1 MENNSRRNFIR
12 TATISSLAGITLPS
26 FALKQDSSE
35 IISKLKSFEHNTI
48 ESAINDEEYW
58 KTIRQGYSVSEEIIN
73 LNNGGVSPSPNVVLD
88 SLDKYNRQSCQ
99 GPSYYMW
106 RILDKGREP
115 LREKLAALA
124 GVSAEEIAINRN
136 ASEAIETIIFGLNLQ
151 PGDEVVLCKQDYP
164 NMMNA
169 WRAREKRHGIK
180 LVWLDL
186 ELPKED
192 DDYFVNIY
200 SNAVTDKTK
209 VVHLTHCIN
218 WSGQFI
224 PVRKITDAVRA
235 KNAEVEFVCDSAH
248 SFCHIDFKI
257 PDLGVDYWGTAL
269 HKWLCAPIG
278 SGMLWMKKE
287 KIKNVWPL
295 FANDKPD
302 SEDIRKFEVLGTRS
316 FPIEES
322 IGYAIDFHNA
332 IGIEKKQ
339 ARLQYLKNYW
349 CEQVRTIPKVKLYT
363 SLKPKYGCG
372 IGTFY
377 IEGMEMKDI
386 NAILFDKYKIHTV
399 NIEYEHF
406 KHVRVTPQVY
416 TQLYELD
423 KLVKAITE
431 MASAAQRPSVK

>member
-12 TATISSLAGITLPS
+12 NAALTSAAGIAIPS
-26 FALKQDSSE
+26 FLQKASAEEVVGRLKNFNHTSVMD
-35 IISKLKSFEHNTI
+35 
-48 ESAINDEEYW
+48 AVMDEEYW
-58 KTIRQGYSVSEEIIN
+58 RNIRLAYSVSPSMVN
-73 LNNGGVSPSPNVVLD
+73 LNNGGVSPSPIIVQD
-88 SLDKYNRQSCQ
+88 MLDKYNRLSCEA
-99 GPSYYMW
+99 PSYYMW
-106 RILDKGREP
+106 RVLDMGREP
-115 LREKLAALA
+115 LRENLANLA
-124 GVSAEEIAINRN
+124 GVSPEEVSFNRN
-136 ASEAIETIIFGLNLQ
+136 ASEALETIIFGINLKA
-151 PGDEVVLCKQDYP
+151 GDEVILCKQDYP

-169 WRAREKRHGIK
+169 WRQREKREGIK

-186 ELPKED
+186 ILPQETD
-192 DDYFVNIY
+192 EYFTKIY
-200 SNAVTDKTK
+200 SEAVTAKTK

-235 KNAEVEFVCDSAH
+235 KNAAVEFVCDSAH

-278 SGMLWMKKE
+278 SGMLWVKKE
-287 KIKNVWPL
+287 KIKTLWPL

-302 SEDIRKFEVLGTRS
+302 SEDIRKFESLGTRS
-316 FPIEES
+316 FPIEQA
-322 IGYAIDFHNA
+322 IGYAIEFHNA
-332 IGIEKKQ
+332 IGMQKKQ
-339 ARLQYLKNYW
+339 ARLMYLKNYW
-349 CEQVRTIPKVKLYT
+349 YEKVKDIPKVKLYT
-363 SLKPKYGCG
+363 SMKPEYGCG

-377 IEGMEMKDI
+377 IEGMEL
-386 NAILFDKYKIHTV
+386 NAINEVLFNKYKIHTV

-406 KHVRVTPQVY
+406 KHLRVTPQVY

-431 MASAAQRPSVK
+431 MAKA